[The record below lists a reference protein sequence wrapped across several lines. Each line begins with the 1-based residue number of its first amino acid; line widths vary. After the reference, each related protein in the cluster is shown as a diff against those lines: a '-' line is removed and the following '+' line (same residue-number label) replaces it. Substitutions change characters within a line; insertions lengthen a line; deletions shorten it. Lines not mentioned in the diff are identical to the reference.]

1 VVDKVTARQPP
12 QKLEVRAPANHALCV
27 SWIQIQV
34 MELTQSVQI
43 VTELLGDVGV
53 GRGEEVVEFL
63 GLKADL
69 IYTVD

>member
-1 VVDKVTARQPP
+1 V
-12 QKLEVRAPANHALCV
+12 
-27 SWIQIQV
+27 
-34 MELTQSVQI
+34 ELTQPVQI

-63 GLKADL
+63 GLEADL